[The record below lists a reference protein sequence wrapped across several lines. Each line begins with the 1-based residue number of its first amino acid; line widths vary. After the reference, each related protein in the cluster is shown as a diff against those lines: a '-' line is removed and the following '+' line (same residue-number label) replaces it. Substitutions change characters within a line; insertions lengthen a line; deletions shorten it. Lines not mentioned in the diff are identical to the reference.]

1 MDGLLVVS
9 LVCGWFEWIVDGL
22 TGLRVVSSFTTNA
35 DTLSTTHSA
44 KILLFAQLCEV
55 LSMVISFSFFGTL
68 LFYHFFLP
76 LKHDAITL

>member
-35 DTLSTTHSA
+35 DTLSTTHMQKSCSLHNFV
-44 KILLFAQLCEV
+44 KFYQWL
-55 LSMVISFSFFGTL
+55 
-68 LFYHFFLP
+68 YHFHFLAP
-76 LKHDAITL
+76 YFSIIFFAPKT